1 MTPKLSFQNYVLLL
15 VLLMSSIVLSA
26 PGGTIKGRVRDVQTK
41 EPLPFSNVILVGT
54 SFGSATDMDGYYIIK
69 SVPAGKYTLRASFLG
84 YKSSEIS
91 VEVQNGKTT
100 VHDFYL
106 SPETVYGDTVII
118 TAQAEGQAKA
128 INEQLTSIAIKNVVS
143 FARIRELPDANAA
156 ESVAR
161 LPGVSIIR
169 TGGEGS
175 KVVVRGLSP
184 QYNRVTIDGVELPSN
199 VTSSDPNE
207 HKSEYRSNDELSFS
221 EDRATDLS
229 MISSN
234 MLGGIEVVKAITP
247 DMDATLLGG
256 VINFT
261 MRKAVKT
268 QFGQPSFEVFSQG
281 GYNNLKNTYNDYKF
295 VGSYEQRFWNNSFG
309 IFLQGSAEKRNLSSN
324 ELNSSY
330 NFAGK
335 LFVTDEG
342 NPEFQ
347 SMSLTDIVRDRYR
360 YGATLV
366 LDYQY
371 ENGSIGFMNFFSRS
385 DTRAVSRNESYSL
398 LDDDLFYSAT
408 NSKNILDVYSNLL
421 TIKHN
426 LFGFGIDAKLSH
438 SFSGSKYPEDVRFN
452 FWQNAAGFANKFT
465 LLRYAPPNEI
475 VKHVIHDPENAVF
488 FDIYNVSNTTKD
500 RTYNAALDITKD
512 FTISEL
518 LTSRLKFG
526 GAYQYR
532 SRSYDYNEN
541 SGSVFYDDGAQVS
554 AAIMRAFP
562 QFGTS
567 ITFADFIDSSYS
579 YGKFLNGDYT
589 LGPPF
594 NVNLMLDV
602 IRVAKNNYGVGA
614 GGGGY
619 KPRQLQ
625 STLYDYSGHEAKS
638 AGYIMA
644 TLNIGQMF
652 SILPGVRYQNL
663 TTKYKGIRG
672 EQIPGGIQYT
682 NAEEEVS
689 HGYWLPMVHFRF
701 KPFDWMQLH
710 VAYTNTLNYP
720 DYNTIIPRYYI
731 GSNFILYNNY
741 RLKPATSENLDVVLS
756 VYTNNIG
763 LFSVGGFKKR
773 IENLIFP
780 VKTYPQDFS
789 KYPELQEKLKNKKEK
804 YTLYTYDNNSIPI
817 DVIGMETEWQ
827 THFWYLPG
835 PLSGLVLNIN
845 YTHIFSEADYPKSY
859 LYTYLDPET
868 YIQKTVAVD
877 TFYTTRL
884 LNQPNDILNVALGY
898 DYKGFSLRVSMLY
911 QDNIFKRPDFWL
923 QNRVHSDKYIRFDL
937 SVKQELPWYG
947 IQVYFNLNNFTGE
960 DDVDIN
966 QKTGFVTLRQ
976 RYDMTAE
983 LGMRL
988 KL

>member
-1 MTPKLSFQNYVLLL
+1 MTPKLSFRNYVLLL
-15 VLLMSSIVLSA
+15 LLLMSSIVLSA
-26 PGGTIKGRVRDVQTK
+26 PGGTVKGRVRDVQTK

-54 SFGSATDMDGYYIIK
+54 SFGSATDMDGNYIIK

-295 VGSYEQRFWNNSFG
+295 VGSYEQRFWDNSFG
-309 IFLQGSAEKRNLSSN
+309 IFLQGSVEKRNLSSN

-360 YGATLV
+360 YGATVV

-385 DTRAVSRNESYSL
+385 DTRAISRNESYSL

-488 FDIYNVSNTTKD
+488 FDIYNVSNITKD
-500 RTYNAALDITKD
+500 RTYNAALDITRD

-518 LTSRLKFG
+518 LTSKLKFG

-562 QFGTS
+562 QLGTS

-602 IRVAKNNYGVGA
+602 IQVAKNNYGVGA

-625 STLYDYSGHEAKS
+625 STLYDYSGHEVKS

-682 NAEEEVS
+682 NAEEKVS
-689 HGYWLPMVHFRF
+689 HGYWLPMFHFRF

-731 GSNFILYNNY
+731 GTNFIYYNNY
-741 RLKPATSENLDVVLS
+741 KLKPATSENIDVVLS

-763 LFSVGGFKKR
+763 LFSIGGFKKR

-780 VKTYPQDFS
+780 LKTYPQDFI
-789 KYPELQEKLKNKKEK
+789 KYTELQEKLKNKKEK

-835 PLSGLVLNIN
+835 PLSGLVLNVN

-868 YIQKTVAVD
+868 YIQKTVNVD

-884 LNQPNDILNVALGY
+884 LNQPNDIVNVALGY

-911 QDNIFKRPDFWL
+911 QDNIFKKPDFWL
-923 QNRVHSDKYIRFDL
+923 QNRVHSDKYVRFDL

>member
-1 MTPKLSFQNYVLLL
+1 M
-15 VLLMSSIVLSA
+15 I
-26 PGGTIKGRVRDVQTK
+26 
-41 EPLPFSNVILVGT
+41 
-54 SFGSATDMDGYYIIK
+54 
-69 SVPAGKYTLRASFLG
+69 
-84 YKSSEIS
+84 
-91 VEVQNGKTT
+91 EVQAGRTT

-106 SPETVYGDTVII
+106 SPETVYGDTIII

-128 INEQLTSIAIKNVVS
+128 INEQLSSIAIKNVVS

-175 KVVVRGLSP
+175 RVVIRGLSP

-199 VTSSDPNE
+199 YTTSDPNE
-207 HKSEYRSNDELSFS
+207 HKSEYRTNDELSFS

-261 MRKAVKT
+261 MRKALKT
-268 QFGQPSFEVFSQG
+268 QFGTPSFEVFSQG
-281 GYNNLKNTYNDYKF
+281 GYNNLKNTYNDYKL

-309 IFLQGSAEKRNLSSN
+309 IFLQGSAEKRNLSAN
-324 ELNSSY
+324 ELSANY

-335 LFVTDEG
+335 LYVTDFG
-342 NPEFQ
+342 DPEFQ
-347 SMSLTDIVRDRYR
+347 SMSLSDVVRDRER

-371 ENGSIGFMNFFSRS
+371 DNGNIGFMNFFSRS
-385 DTRAVSRNESYSL
+385 DTRSISRNESYSL

-408 NSKNILDVYSNLL
+408 DSKNILDVFSNLL
-421 TIKHN
+421 TVKHYIA
-426 LFGFGIDAKLSH
+426 GFGIDAKLSH
-438 SFSGSKYPEDVRFN
+438 SYSGSKYPEDVRFN
-452 FWQNAAGFANKFT
+452 FWQNVAGFANRFT
-465 LLRYAPPNEI
+465 QLRYSPPSEI
-475 VKHVIHDPENAVF
+475 VKYVIHDPENAAF
-488 FDIYNVSNTTKD
+488 FDIYNVSNNTKD
-500 RTYNAALDITKD
+500 RTYNAAVDINRD

-518 LTSRLKFG
+518 LTTKLKFG
-526 GAYQYR
+526 GSYQYR
-532 SRSYDYNEN
+532 KRDYDYNEN

-554 AAIMRAFP
+554 AAILRAFP

-579 YGKFLNGDYT
+579 YGKFLNGDYS

-602 IRVAKNNYGVGA
+602 IEVAKKNYGVGA

-619 KPRQLQ
+619 KPRLLQ
-625 STLYDYSGHEAKS
+625 STLYDYSGHEIKS
-638 AGYIMA
+638 AAYIMA
-644 TLNIGQMF
+644 TFNICQMF
-652 SILPGVRYQNL
+652 SIIPGVRYQNL

-682 NAEEEVS
+682 VAEETQS
-689 HGYWLPMVHFRF
+689 HGYWLPMGHFRF
-701 KPFDWMQLH
+701 RPLDWLQLH
-710 VAYTNTLNYP
+710 FAYTNTLNYP

-731 GSNFILYNNY
+731 GTNFIYYNNY
-741 RLKPATSENLDVVLS
+741 RLKPATSENFDLVLS
-756 VYTNNIG
+756 VYTNTIG
-763 LFSVGGFKKR
+763 LFSIGGFKKQ
-773 IENLIFP
+773 IKNLIFP
-780 VKTYPQDFS
+780 IKTYPEDFS
-789 KYPELQEKLKNKKEK
+789 KYPELEEKMKNKREK
-804 YTLYTYDNNSIPI
+804 YTLFTYENNNIPI

-845 YTHIFSEADYPKSY
+845 FTHIFSEADYPKSY
-859 LYTYLDPET
+859 LYTYLDPEKFL
-868 YIQKTVAVD
+868 QKTVSVD
-877 TFYTTRL
+877 TFYTSRL

-911 QDNIFKRPDFWL
+911 QDNIFKKPDFWL
-923 QNRVHSDKYIRFDL
+923 QNRVHSDKYVRFDL
-937 SVKQELPWYG
+937 SIKQELPWYG
-947 IQVYFNLNNFTGE
+947 IQAYFNLNNFTGE

-966 QKTGFVTLRQ
+966 QKTGFVTQRQ
-976 RYDMTAE
+976 RYGMTAE
-983 LGMRL
+983 LGLRL
-988 KL
+988 KI